1 MISMEEKSINSKFP
15 LKGKKIWVA
24 GHNGMVGRSIVKK
37 LKNED
42 CTILTSDKI
51 KLDLTSQIKVDS
63 WIKKN
68 KPDVIFLVA
77 AKVGGILANINYPK
91 QFLYDNTIIS
101 FNVINSAHKYKV
113 KKLIF
118 LGSSCI
124 YPANCRQPIR
134 EDYLL
139 KGELEKTNEWY
150 SLAKIA
156 GIKLCQALRIQENCD
171 FISVMPTNLYGPF
184 DNFHP
189 DESHVPAAL
198 LSRTHQAKI
207 KKKDKVIVWGT
218 GKPLR
223 EFMHVYDLADAL
235 IFISKN
241 YSSLEPINV
250 GTGKEVSIKK
260 FAFLI
265 KEIVDFK
272 GKIYFDH
279 TRPDGIKRKLLD
291 SSKISSL
298 GWKPKINLVE
308 GMKEFYKWYLDN
320 ST

>member
-1 MISMEEKSINSKFP
+1 MEEKSIKSKFQ
-15 LKGKKIWVA
+15 LNGKKIWVA
-24 GHNGMVGRSIVKK
+24 GHNGMVGRSIIRK
-37 LKNED
+37 LKTVD
-42 CTILTSDKI
+42 CTILTSSKTN
-51 KLDLTSQIKVDS
+51 LDLTSQIKVDN

-68 KPDVIFLVA
+68 RPDVIFLVA

-101 FNVINSAHKYKV
+101 FNIINSAQKYKV

-124 YPANCRQPIR
+124 YPANCYQPIK
-134 EDYLL
+134 EEYLL
-139 KGELEKTNEWY
+139 KGDLEKTNEWY

-156 GIKLCQALRIQENCD
+156 GIKLCQALRIQDKCD

-189 DESHVPAAL
+189 NESHVPAAL
-198 LSRTHQAKI
+198 LSRTHEAKV
-207 KKKDKVIVWGT
+207 KRKNEVIVWGT

-223 EFMHVYDLADAL
+223 EFMHVDDLADAL

-250 GTGKEVSIKK
+250 GTGQEISIKN
-260 FAFLI
+260 FALLI
-265 KEIVDFK
+265 KEIVNFS
-272 GKIYFDH
+272 GKISFDDSK
-279 TRPDGIKRKLLD
+279 PDGIKRKLLD
-291 SSKISSL
+291 CSKINNL
-298 GWKPKINLVE
+298 GWKPKINLKK
-308 GMKEFYKWYLDN
+308 GLKDFYKWYLEN
-320 ST
+320 YL